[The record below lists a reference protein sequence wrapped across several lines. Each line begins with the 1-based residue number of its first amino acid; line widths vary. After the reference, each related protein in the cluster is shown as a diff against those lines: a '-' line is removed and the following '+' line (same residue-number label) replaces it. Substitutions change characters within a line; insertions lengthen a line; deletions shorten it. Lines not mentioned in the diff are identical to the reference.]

1 MPKMP
6 SSRIRRAKPCPCTT
20 TSTIRPSWL
29 EKLNGLIED
38 TEFAKSPLAEIVI
51 KAPGG
56 TFNNG
61 AQAWNHAFFWQCLR
75 PDGDPQRG
83 LASAIAR
90 DFGNVEALREEFS
103 NGLTTL
109 FGFGWTWLAMDGDGG
124 LGIETHGNAGNPL
137 TDGRLPLL
145 TCDRWE
151 HDYYVDYRNEK
162 KRYVDAFWHLINWN
176 VAAQNMLQRKGPFNL
191 KAAVGRCPRCARDV
205 HRVP

>member
-1 MPKMP
+1 MPKTP

-51 KAPGG
+51 KASGG

-75 PDGDPQRG
+75 P
-83 LASAIAR
+83 
-90 DFGNVEALREEFS
+90 
-103 NGLTTL
+103 
-109 FGFGWTWLAMDGDGG
+109 DGDGG

-162 KRYVDAFWHLINWN
+162 KRSVDAFWHLINWN
-176 VAAQNMLQRKGPFNL
+176 VAAQNMQRKGPFNL